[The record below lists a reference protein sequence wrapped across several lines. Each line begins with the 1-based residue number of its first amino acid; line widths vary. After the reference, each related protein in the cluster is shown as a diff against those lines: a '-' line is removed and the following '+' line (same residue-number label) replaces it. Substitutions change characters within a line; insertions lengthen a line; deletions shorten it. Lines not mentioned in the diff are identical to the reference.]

1 MTEQIV
7 LKIIS
12 LSDSFHSLWSDI
24 AEELGVRSIV
34 IEPKHQQGMNRS
46 NEAAVVVAAGGEED
60 RGLDVLLSLQ
70 GSDDQPVYLV
80 GANTSHRFGVEA
92 VRRGAADYFA
102 LPDDVDMLRRT
113 LASRVEIARERR
125 SGAHARP
132 ESVFSTMIGNS
143 PTLRETLGK
152 AERVLAHSD
161 VTVLIGGETGTGK
174 ELLARAIHDGGPRC
188 GGPFVA
194 VNCTAIPANLLESEL
209 FGHEKGA
216 FTDAHQA
223 KPGLF
228 EEAHCGTLF
237 LDEVGHLPLELQGK
251 LLRVL
256 EETRIRRVGGTE
268 TREVDVRILAA
279 THVDLSEAAERGEF
293 RQDLFY
299 RLNVVSLNL
308 PPLRERAEDIELLA
322 GHFIHQLAD
331 RYGLPIPRLTP
342 DIVTALRSYNWPG
355 NVRELRHALER
366 ALLLSEPGR
375 IEPTELIQSHKPRR
389 SEAQASMPFP
399 ATLKEITRAAANRA
413 VEVCGSNKSQAARML
428 GISRSRLQ
436 RLLDD
441 DGEEDAN
448 E

>member
-1 MTEQIV
+1 VTEEIT

-12 LSDSFHSLWSDI
+12 LSDSFHSLWSDM
-24 AEELGVRSIV
+24 AEELGVRSIMV
-34 IEPKHQQGMNRS
+34 EPKQQPGMS
-46 NEAAVVVAAGGEED
+46 LSDTAAVVIAAGGEED
-60 RGLDVLLSLQ
+60 RGLDVLLSFE
-70 GSDDQPVYLV
+70 GSDPPVYLV
-80 GANTSHRFGVEA
+80 GSNTSHRFGVEA

-113 LASRVEIARERR
+113 LASRVETARERR

-132 ESVFSTMIGNS
+132 KSVFSTMIGDS
-143 PTLRETLGK
+143 PTLRETLSK
-152 AERVLAHSD
+152 AERVLAHSE

-174 ELLARAIHDGGPRC
+174 ELLARAIHDGGPRG

-194 VNCTAIPANLLESEL
+194 VNCTAIPANLIESEL

-256 EETRIRRVGGTE
+256 EDRRIRRVGGTD
-268 TREVDVRILAA
+268 TRDVDVRILAA
-279 THVDLSEAAERGEF
+279 THVDLGEAADRGEF

-299 RLNVVSLNL
+299 RLNVVSLSL
-308 PPLRERAEDIELLA
+308 PPLRERGDDLELLA
-322 GHFIHQLAD
+322 GHFVQSLAG
-331 RYGLPIPRLTP
+331 RYGVPIPKLTAEV
-342 DIVTALRSYNWPG
+342 VTALRSHSWPG
-355 NVRELRHALER
+355 NIRELRHALER
-366 ALLLSEPGR
+366 ALLLSEPGTL
-375 IEPTELIQSHKPRR
+375 EPAELIQSGRQR
-389 SEAQASMPFP
+389 QSESQDGVPFP
-399 ATLKEITRAAANRA
+399 ATLKEITRVAASRT
-413 VEVCGSNKSQAARML
+413 VTMCKGNKSQAARLL

-441 DGEEDAN
+441 RSEEDTDD
-448 E
+448 

>member
-1 MTEQIV
+1 VTKQIV

-12 LSDSFHSLWSDI
+12 LSDSFHSLWSDM

-34 IEPKHQQGMNRS
+34 IEPKYQQDMNSS
-46 NEAAVVVAAGGEED
+46 NAAAVVVAAGGEED

-92 VRRGAADYFA
+92 VRRGAADYFS
-102 LPDDVDMLRRT
+102 LPDDVDLLRRT
-113 LASRVEIARERR
+113 LASRVEIVRERR

-132 ESVFSTMIGNS
+132 KSVFSTMIGDS
-143 PTLRETLGK
+143 PTLRETLNK
-152 AERVLAHSD
+152 AERLLAHSD

-174 ELLARAIHDGGPRC
+174 ELLARAIHDGGPR
-188 GGPFVA
+188 GEGPFVA

-228 EEAHCGTLF
+228 EEAHCGTLL

-256 EETRIRRVGGTE
+256 EEKRIRRVGGTD
-268 TREVDVRILAA
+268 TRDVDVRILAA
-279 THVDLSEAAERGEF
+279 THVDLREAAERGEF

-308 PPLRERAEDIELLA
+308 PPLRERGTDIELLA
-322 GHFIHQLAD
+322 DHFIHQLAD
-331 RYGLPIPRLTP
+331 RYGLPTPRLTP
-342 DIVTALRSYNWPG
+342 DIATALRSHNWPG
-355 NVRELRHALER
+355 NIRELRHALER

-389 SEAQASMPFP
+389 SEAQAGIPFP
-399 ATLKEITRAAANRA
+399 ATLKEITRAAADRA
-413 VEVCGSNKSQAARML
+413 VEVSGGNKSRAARML

-441 DGEEDAN
+441 EGAEETND
-448 E
+448 